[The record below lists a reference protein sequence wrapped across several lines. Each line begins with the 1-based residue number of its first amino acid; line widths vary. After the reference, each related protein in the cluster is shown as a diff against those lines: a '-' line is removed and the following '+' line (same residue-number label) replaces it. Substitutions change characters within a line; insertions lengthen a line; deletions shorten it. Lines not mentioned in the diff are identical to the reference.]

1 MWEVIQFL
9 LPPFVAC
16 VTILG
21 LLGYL
26 GMHVLR
32 REIIFIDIALAQ
44 IAAVGATFA
53 HVYLGT
59 EENSLWAYL
68 CAFGFTI
75 LASLFFSQI
84 DKRITQI
91 THEAII
97 GVTYAIAAAAAIFI
111 LAMAAG
117 GDVHMEHMLTGS
129 ILWAQWPDIGTIV
142 ILFGCVGLFHLV
154 FRRHFIRLSENYGG
168 GVVRTE
174 RAVWWDFLFY
184 VSMGLV
190 ITFSVK
196 IAGVLVIFSFLIIP
210 ATVSAMYAESWG
222 KRLVI
227 AWSVGIIA
235 LVFGLVLSYFM
246 DFSCGP
252 SVITVLGLALIV
264 TAVFRKF
271 RPTITEPQ
279 HCQDQNDQPPP
290 AEHLDSNS
298 GSL

>member
-1 MWEVIQFL
+1 MLEVILFL

-16 VTILG
+16 VTVLG

-26 GMHVLR
+26 GMHVLK

-53 HVYLGT
+53 HVYLGA
-59 EENSLWAYL
+59 EEHSFWAYL

-91 THEAII
+91 SHEAII
-97 GVTYAIAAAAAIFI
+97 GVSYAIAAAAALFM
-111 LAMAAG
+111 LAMVAG

-129 ILWAQWPDIGTIV
+129 ILWAQWPDIGTIAV
-142 ILFGCVGLFHLV
+142 LFGCVGLFHLV
-154 FRRHFIRLSENYGG
+154 FRKHFIQLSENYGAG
-168 GVVRTE
+168 AVRNE
-174 RAVWWDFLFY
+174 KAVWWDFLFY

-210 ATVSAMYAESWG
+210 ATFSAMFAESWG

-227 AWSVGIIA
+227 AWGIGILA
-235 LVFGLVLSYFM
+235 VVFGLALSYVL

-252 SVITVLGLALIV
+252 SVITILGLALIV
-264 TAVFRKF
+264 AAVCRIFRRAPEKF
-271 RPTITEPQ
+271 E
-279 HCQDQNDQPPP
+279 
-290 AEHLDSNS
+290 
-298 GSL
+298 

>member
-1 MWEVIQFL
+1 MLEVILFL

-16 VTILG
+16 VTVLG
-21 LLGYL
+21 LLGYI
-26 GMHVLR
+26 GMHVLK

-53 HVYLGT
+53 HVYLGS
-59 EENSLWAYL
+59 EENSLLAYL
-68 CAFGFTI
+68 CAFGFTL

-91 THEAII
+91 SHEAII
-97 GVTYAIAAAAAIFI
+97 GVTYAIAAAAALFM

-129 ILWAQWPDIGTIV
+129 ILWAQWSDIGV
-142 ILFGCVGLFHLV
+142 IAVLFGCVGLFHFV
-154 FRRHFIRLSENYGG
+154 FRKHFIQLSENYGAG
-168 GVVRTE
+168 AVRSE

-184 VSMGLV
+184 LSMGLV

-196 IAGVLVIFSFLIIP
+196 LAGVLVIFSFLIIP
-210 ATVSAMYAESWG
+210 ATFSAMFAESWG

-227 AWSVGIIA
+227 AWGVGIFA
-235 LVFGLVLSYFM
+235 VVFGLVLSYFL

-252 SVITVLGLALIV
+252 SVITILGLALI
-264 TAVFRKF
+264 AAAAYKKF
-271 RPTITEPQ
+271 RSAP
-279 HCQDQNDQPPP
+279 
-290 AEHLDSNS
+290 
-298 GSL
+298 GG

>member
-1 MWEVIQFL
+1 MLEVILFL

-16 VTILG
+16 VTVLG

-26 GMHVLR
+26 GMHVLK

-53 HVYLGT
+53 HVYLGRG
-59 EENSLWAYL
+59 ENSFWAYL
-68 CAFGFTI
+68 CAFAFTL

-91 THEAII
+91 SHEAII

-111 LAMAAG
+111 LALSAG
-117 GDVHMEHMLTGS
+117 GDVHVEHMLTGS
-129 ILWAQWPDIGTIV
+129 ILWAQWSDIGIITG
-142 ILFGCVGLFHLV
+142 LFGCVGLFHFI
-154 FRRHFIRLSENYGG
+154 FRRHFIRFSENYGSG
-168 GVVRTE
+168 AVSDGK
-174 RAVWWDFLFY
+174 AVWWDFMFY

-210 ATVSAMYAESWG
+210 ATFSAMFAESWG

-227 AWSVGIIA
+227 AWGVGIFAVI
-235 LVFGLVLSYFM
+235 VGLALSYPL

-252 SVITVLGLALIV
+252 SVITVLGLALII
-264 TAVFRKF
+264 AALFQGFR
-271 RPTITEPQ
+271 RA
-279 HCQDQNDQPPP
+279 HR
-290 AEHLDSNS
+290 
-298 GSL
+298 

>member
-1 MWEVIQFL
+1 MSEVIAFL

-16 VTILG
+16 ATILG

-26 GMHVLR
+26 GMHVLK
-32 REIIFIDIALAQ
+32 REIVFIDIALAQ

-59 EENSLWAYL
+59 EENSIWAYL
-68 CAFGFTI
+68 CAFAFTL

-84 DKRITQI
+84 DRRITQI
-91 THEAII
+91 SHEAII

-111 LAMAAG
+111 LAMSAG
-117 GDVHMEHMLTGS
+117 GDVHVEHMLTGS
-129 ILWAQWPDIGTIV
+129 ILWAKWPDIGAIAA
-142 ILFGCVGLFHLV
+142 LFGCVGLFHFV
-154 FRRHFIRLSENYGG
+154 FRRQFIRLSENYGAGAVAG
-168 GVVRTE
+168 G

-210 ATVSAMYAESWG
+210 ATCSAMFAVSWG
-222 KRLVI
+222 LRLVI
-227 AWSVGIIA
+227 AWIIGIVA
-235 LVFGLVLSYFM
+235 LAFGLVLSYFM

-252 SVITVLGLALIV
+252 SVVTILGLILIAAA
-264 TAVFRKF
+264 TFKGFR
-271 RPTITEPQ
+271 RRY
-279 HCQDQNDQPPP
+279 NR
-290 AEHLDSNS
+290 
-298 GSL
+298 

>member
-1 MWEVIQFL
+1 MWEIILFL
-9 LPPFVAC
+9 LPPLVAS
-16 VTILG
+16 VAILG

-26 GMHVLR
+26 GMHVLK

-68 CAFGFTI
+68 CAFGFTL

-97 GVTYAIAAAAAIFI
+97 GVTYAIAAAAALFI

-117 GDVHMEHMLTGS
+117 GDVHMENMLTGS
-129 ILWAQWPDIGTIV
+129 ILWAKWPDIMAIA
-142 ILFGCVGLFHLV
+142 ILFGCTGLFHLL
-154 FRRHFIRLSENYGG
+154 FRGHFIRLSENYGAG
-168 GVVRTE
+168 AVRE
-174 RAVWWDFLFY
+174 EKAVWWDFLFY

-196 IAGVLVIFSFLIIP
+196 IAGVLVIFSFLIVP
-210 ATVSAMYAESWG
+210 ATFSAMFAESWG

-227 AWSVGIIA
+227 AWGVGIFAI
-235 LVFGLVLSYFM
+235 VFGLALSYFL

-252 SVITVLGLALIV
+252 SVITMLGFALIV
-264 TAVFRKF
+264 AAVFRKL
-271 RPTITEPQ
+271 RRVPGE
-279 HCQDQNDQPPP
+279 
-290 AEHLDSNS
+290 
-298 GSL
+298 

>member
-1 MWEVIQFL
+1 MPEIVQFL

-16 VTILG
+16 ATILG

-26 GMHVLR
+26 GIHVLK

-53 HVYLGT
+53 HVYLHT
-59 EENSLWAYL
+59 EESSVLAYL
-68 CAFGFTI
+68 CAFSFTV

-97 GVTYAIAAAAAIFI
+97 GVTYAIAAAAALFI

-129 ILWAQWPDIGTIV
+129 ILWAQWSDIAAIAV
-142 ILFGCVGLFHLV
+142 LFGCVGLFHII
-154 FRRHFIRLSENYGG
+154 FRRNFIRLSEEYGSG
-168 GVVRTE
+168 AVKSE
-174 RAVWWDFLFY
+174 KAVWWDFLFY

-210 ATVSAMYAESWG
+210 ATFSAMFAVTWI
-222 KRLVI
+222 KRLII
-227 AWSVGIIA
+227 AWSAGMCSVII
-235 LVFGLVLSYFM
+235 GLALSYRL

-252 SVITVLGLALIV
+252 SVVTVLGLILI
-264 TAVFRKF
+264 TATVFRRF
-271 RPTITEPQ
+271 RRR
-279 HCQDQNDQPPP
+279 
-290 AEHLDSNS
+290 S
-298 GSL
+298 

>member
-1 MWEVIQFL
+1 MWEVFLFL

-16 VTILG
+16 VTVLG

-26 GMHVLR
+26 GMHVLK

-59 EENSLWAYL
+59 EESSFWAYL
-68 CAFGFTI
+68 CAFGFTL

-111 LAMAAG
+111 LAMSAG
-117 GDVHMEHMLTGS
+117 SDVHMEHMLTGS
-129 ILWAQWPDIGTIV
+129 ILWAQWSDIGTIA

-154 FRRHFIRLSENYGG
+154 FRKKFIRFSENYGAGAISG
-168 GVVRTE
+168 GK
-174 RAVWWDFLFY
+174 AVWWDFLFY

-210 ATVSAMYAESWG
+210 ATFSAMFAESWG
-222 KRLVI
+222 KRLIIV
-227 AWSVGIIA
+227 WGIGIFA
-235 LVFGLVLSYFM
+235 VVFGLLFSYFL
-246 DFSCGP
+246 DFSTGP
-252 SVITVLGLALIV
+252 SVITILGLALIV
-264 TAVFRKF
+264 AAVLRKV
-271 RPTITEPQ
+271 RRIK
-279 HCQDQNDQPPP
+279 
-290 AEHLDSNS
+290 
-298 GSL
+298 G